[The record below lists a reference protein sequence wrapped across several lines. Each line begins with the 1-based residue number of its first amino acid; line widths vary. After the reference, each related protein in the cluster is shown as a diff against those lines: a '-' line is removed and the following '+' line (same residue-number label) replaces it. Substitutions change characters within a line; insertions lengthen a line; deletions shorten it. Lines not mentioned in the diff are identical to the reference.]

1 MQRTYLNYI
10 QRAAALLIL
19 LAMILALS
27 SCAEAWDFLWSRDYD
42 DEVDFNDM
50 ILDGGYTEG
59 DTDSLWN
66 DAVEYTGEAHSG
78 TDIFYAGDK
87 ESPNRDRIIVI
98 DPGHQLKGSSA
109 QEPNGPGSD
118 VMKAEVTW
126 GAVGVYTGQAEY
138 ELNLSVALLLRD
150 ELIRRGYSVVMIRE
164 TNNVTISNKARA
176 EIANKYHAAAY
187 IRIHANSWTDE
198 SMHGAMTICQSAQN
212 PYPTCAAHYVNSSK
226 LSHFVLDEFC
236 AQTGVSKQ
244 NVREMDD
251 MTGTNWSR
259 VPTTILE
266 MGFLSNTNDDKLMA
280 TDYFHRYAAMGVAN
294 GLDAYFAWLD
304 TQEPDETVGS

>member
-1 MQRTYLNYI
+1 MIYMKRVVV
-10 QRAAALLIL
+10 LLLL
-19 LAMILALS
+19 LAMTLAFS
-27 SCAEAWDFLWSRDYD
+27 SCGEAWDWLWSREYD
-42 DEVDFNDM
+42 DEVDYNDM
-50 ILDGGYTEG
+50 ILDGGYSEG
-59 DTDSLWN
+59 ETGSIWD
-66 DAVEYTGEAHSG
+66 DAVEYTGEAHTG
-78 TDIFYAGDK
+78 INIFYAGDK

-98 DPGHQLKGSSA
+98 DPGHQLKGSSEL
-109 QEPNGPGSD
+109 EPNGPDSD

-138 ELNLSVALLLRD
+138 DLNLTVALLLRD

-164 TNNVTISNKARA
+164 TNNVTLSNKGRA
-176 EIANKYHAAAY
+176 EIANRYNAAAY

-226 LSHFVLDEFC
+226 LSRFVLDEFC
-236 AQTGVSKQ
+236 AQTGVVKQ
-244 NVREMDD
+244 NVREMDN

-266 MGFLSNTNDDKLMA
+266 MGFLSNVNDDKLMA
-280 TDYFHRYAAMGVAN
+280 SDYFHRYAAKGVAN
-294 GLDAYFAWLD
+294 GLDAYFAWLEA
-304 TQEPDETVGS
+304 QEPDETVGS

>member
-1 MQRTYLNYI
+1 MRRTYLNYI

-50 ILDGGYTEG
+50 ILDGGYAEG
-59 DTDSLWN
+59 DTDSMWD

-126 GAVGVYTGQAEY
+126 GAVGIYTGQAEY

-198 SMHGAMTICQSAQN
+198 SMHGAMTICQSANN
-212 PYPTCAAHYVNSSK
+212 PYPTCAAHYQNSSN
-226 LSHFVLDEFC
+226 LSRFVLDEFC

-294 GLDAYFAWLD
+294 GLDAYFAWLE
-304 TQEPDETVGS
+304 TRESDETVGS